1 MTIKSSHRILKPVR
15 LGKAINKAFPTVT
28 DAKFFTHMA
37 SYRKDRDQNGTDWE
51 GQRSFFKRVVRFTFK
66 NRHKNV

>member
-1 MTIKSSHRILKPVR
+1 MANKSSHRILKPIR
-15 LGKAINKAFPTVT
+15 LGKAVNKTFPTVT
-28 DAKFFTHMA
+28 DEKFFTHMA

-51 GQRSFFKRVVRFTFK
+51 GQRSFFKRVIRFAFK

>member
-1 MTIKSSHRILKPVR
+1 MSNKPSHRILKPVR
-15 LGKAINKAFPTVT
+15 LGKAVVKTFPTVT
-28 DAKFFTHMA
+28 DDKFFTHMA

-51 GQRSFFKRVVRFTFK
+51 GQRSFFKRVVRFAFK